1 MSTRPNKSTRELSAA
16 GTTFPGAFRV
26 IPTHGGPHP
35 SDLDPTWYGDSIGH
49 WEGDTLVVDIIQAYS
64 RSRGWGIPR
73 DSLRP
78 WPAWRGLG
86 QSAELLRCF
95 VLLVGM

>member
-49 WEGDTLVVDIIQAYS
+49 WEGDTLVVDNHPSVFEKPWLGDSA
-64 RSRGWGIPR
+64 GI
-73 DSLRP
+73 LF
-78 WPAWRGLG
+78 GLG
-86 QSAELLRCF
+86 
-95 VLLVGM
+95 